1 MNLEKRLKTLEEKVS
16 KPNRKFCSALPDV
29 RSAMADG
36 HPATQNTHPATL
48 NEKNPLGARTSTP
61 RGIQHIF
68 MKRLQLHCLKR
79 QSLRNVTLAIFH
91 GKDDVALLRLA
102 LNKDYEFA

>member
-29 RSAMADG
+29 RSAMADVRSAVADG

-48 NEKNPLGARTSTP
+48 NEKIP
-61 RGIQHIF
+61 
-68 MKRLQLHCLKR
+68 
-79 QSLRNVTLAIFH
+79 
-91 GKDDVALLRLA
+91 
-102 LNKDYEFA
+102 